1 MAQYS
6 ASIRRLLVSGLVDYL
21 GAGLFLAF
29 SAVYFTQL
37 VGLTIA
43 QVGLGMGAA
52 GCVAMAGATPL
63 GRLADRVGVRRM
75 LVALHLVRAGGTAA
89 YAVVGEFWG
98 FLAAVTAVTVADQS
112 IAALTQAF
120 VAELAG
126 EERRGRVMAAYR
138 TIANIGI
145 SVGGPLGGLL
155 TGASG
160 RSAFQVILLVNAA
173 AYLLT
178 GLLVRTIG
186 RRGAPATAPGPSP
199 VRRSRALRERRL
211 LAFAGIDTLLQLW
224 LPVLNLGFPLWL
236 IADGQ
241 VPRAWIG
248 PLYAINTVLGVAL
261 MVPSAR
267 FTASVKAARRCQVAG
282 AVALAAACLAFWASW
297 FPVAIVVLTFGEIA
311 VVAAA
316 WTLSY
321 ALAPGERRAEYLAA
335 FGMGRSFGRYVLGP
349 LLVTGLLQAL
359 GGLTWAILA
368 ALFCAAALAT
378 LLPGDPG
385 T

>member
-6 ASIRRLLVSGLVDYL
+6 ASVRRLLVSGLVDYL

-89 YAVVGEFWG
+89 YAIVGEFWG
-98 FLAAVTAVTVADQS
+98 FVAAVTVVTVADQA

-120 VAELAG
+120 VAELAD

-160 RSAFQVILLVNAA
+160 RSAFQVTLLVNAL

-178 GLLVRTIG
+178 ALLVRTIG
-186 RRGAPATAPGPSP
+186 RRGATAPVPAS
-199 VRRSRALRERRL
+199 VRRSRVLRERRL

-261 MVPSAR
+261 MVPSVR
-267 FTASVKAARRCQVAG
+267 FTASVRAARRCQVAG
-282 AVALAAACLAFWASW
+282 GVALAAACLAFWASW
-297 FPVAIVVLTFGEIA
+297 FPVAIVLLTFGETA

-349 LLVTGLLQAL
+349 LLVTGLLQAV

>member
-6 ASIRRLLVSGLVDYL
+6 ASVRRLLVSGLVDYL

-89 YAVVGEFWG
+89 YAIVGEFWG
-98 FLAAVTAVTVADQS
+98 FVAAVTVVTVADQA

-120 VAELAG
+120 VAELAD

-160 RSAFQVILLVNAA
+160 RSAFQVTLLVNAL

-178 GLLVRTIG
+178 ALLVRTIG
-186 RRGAPATAPGPSP
+186 RRGATAPVPAS
-199 VRRSRALRERRL
+199 VRRSNSDRK
-211 LAFAGIDTLLQLW
+211 
-224 LPVLNLGFPLWL
+224 
-236 IADGQ
+236 
-241 VPRAWIG
+241 
-248 PLYAINTVLGVAL
+248 
-261 MVPSAR
+261 
-267 FTASVKAARRCQVAG
+267 SVV
-282 AVALAAACLAFWASW
+282 
-297 FPVAIVVLTFGEIA
+297 
-311 VVAAA
+311 
-316 WTLSY
+316 
-321 ALAPGERRAEYLAA
+321 
-335 FGMGRSFGRYVLGP
+335 
-349 LLVTGLLQAL
+349 
-359 GGLTWAILA
+359 
-368 ALFCAAALAT
+368 
-378 LLPGDPG
+378 
-385 T
+385 

>member
-1 MAQYS
+1 MAQHT

-37 VGLTIA
+37 VGLTTA

-52 GCVAMAGATPL
+52 GCVAMALATPL

-89 YAVVGEFWG
+89 YALVGEFWG
-98 FLAAVTAVTVADQS
+98 FLAAVSVVTVADQA

-160 RSAFQVILLVNAA
+160 RSAFQVTLLVNAG
-173 AYLLT
+173 AYVLT
-178 GLLVRTIG
+178 ALLVATIAQ
-186 RRGAPATAPGPSP
+186 RGTTPSEVPA
-199 VRRSRALRERRL
+199 RRSRALRDRRL
-211 LAFAGIDTLLQLW
+211 LAFASIDTLLQLW

-236 IADGQ
+236 IAEGH

-267 FTASVKAARRCQVAG
+267 FAASVRAARRCQVAG
-282 AVALAAACLAFWASW
+282 ALALAAACLAFWAAW
-297 FPVAIVVLTFGEIA
+297 FPVAIVVLTVGEVA

-321 ALAPGERRAEYLAA
+321 ALAPAARRSEYLAA

-359 GGLTWAILA
+359 GGLTWAVLSA
-368 ALFCAAALAT
+368 VFCAAGLAT
-378 LLPGDPG
+378 LLPRDPG
-385 T
+385 A

>member
-1 MAQYS
+1 MAHYT
-6 ASIRRLLVSGLVDYL
+6 APIRRLLVSGLVDYL

-43 QVGLGMGAA
+43 QVGLGMGVA

-89 YAVVGEFWG
+89 YALVGEFWG
-98 FLAAVTAVTVADQS
+98 FLAAVSAVTVADQA

-160 RSAFQVILLVNAA
+160 RSAFQVTLLVNAA

-178 GLLVRTIG
+178 ALLVRTIG
-186 RRGAPATAPGPSP
+186 RRGTTAPAPAP
-199 VRRSRALRERRL
+199 VRRSRALRDRRL

-248 PLYAINTVLGVAL
+248 LLYAINTVLGVAL

-267 FTASVKAARRCQVAG
+267 FTASVTAARRCQVAG
-282 AVALAAACLAFWASW
+282 AVALAVACLAFWASW

-349 LLVTGLLQAL
+349 LLVTGLLQVV